1 MTWQPLLALLT
12 LFGVATAF
20 LLVRGR
26 CDDRSPLFAL
36 LGRIPDALGRLTGQP
51 GWAVAT
57 VGMSLFGLLV
67 AGQGFYSDVAWHV
80 AVGRDKELFTP
91 PHTAIIVGLALI
103 AGAAAFGIVFATLE
117 RVDTRWRLG
126 SLRVPRSTALL
137 GVLGASA
144 LAGFPLDDVWHGVY
158 GIDVTMWSP
167 THMLMICGAALSGA
181 ASWLVL
187 REAGIPA
194 SGGWGRALHAVT
206 AWFALQGL
214 LAPLGEFAFGVPQFD
229 QVFHP
234 LLLCLAG
241 GVALVATRL
250 VLGAGWALG
259 LATVTF
265 ALDATNVLG
274 GGALPVEPRAVGL
287 YIGAAAA
294 VELAALLVGTGRVT
308 RFAVTSGLGI
318 ATIGLATDAWWNQ
331 RAWQPWRAAL
341 VPEALALGIP
351 LAVAAAVLGC
361 RLAGHRLPRRL
372 GALAVAVVVVALA
385 WPLPRPVG
393 DVTAAVDV
401 DPNATGT
408 SADVAVTVSPADAAD
423 DARWFQWS
431 SWQGGELAVGDL
443 REVGPGRWVATT
455 PVPIGGSHKT
465 LLRLHRG
472 HQMMTVPVYLPADPE
487 IDEPEIPAVDR
498 TVNFEAETR
507 YLLRETKPGAAWF
520 AWVVYALLLAV
531 VLLWLG
537 GFALAA
543 GAPLAVTRRPPSPA
557 PADGPDPTRRSA
569 APARRR

>member
-20 LLVRGR
+20 VVVRGR

-80 AVGRDKELFTP
+80 ADGRDKELFTP

-137 GVLGASA
+137 GILGVSA

-187 REAGIPA
+187 REAGVPA
-194 SGGWGRALHAVT
+194 AGGWGRALHAVT

-241 GVALVATRL
+241 GLALVATRL

-287 YIGAAAA
+287 YIGAALAVEVAA
-294 VELAALLVGTGRVT
+294 VLVGTTRVT
-308 RFAVTSGLGI
+308 RFAVPAGLGI
-318 ATIGLATDAWWNQ
+318 ATLGLATDAWWNQ
-331 RAWQPWRAAL
+331 RAWQPWRTAL

-351 LAVAAAVLGC
+351 LAVAATLLGC
-361 RLAGHRLPRRL
+361 RLAGHRLPRRV

-393 DVTAAVDV
+393 DVTAVV
-401 DPNATGT
+401 
-408 SADVAVTVSPADAAD
+408 
-423 DARWFQWS
+423 
-431 SWQGGELAVGDL
+431 ELA
-443 REVGPGRWVATT
+443 GR
-455 PVPIGGSHKT
+455 
-465 LLRLHRG
+465 R
-472 HQMMTVPVYLPADPE
+472 
-487 IDEPEIPAVDR
+487 
-498 TVNFEAETR
+498 
-507 YLLRETKPGAAWF
+507 
-520 AWVVYALLLAV
+520 
-531 VLLWLG
+531 
-537 GFALAA
+537 A
-543 GAPLAVTRRPPSPA
+543 GRRRPPRGRARPLGGRRARPDRRLPQDAAAPPPRPPDDDRPRLPPGRPRDRRAGDPRRRPHRRLRGRDPLPPPGDQARCRVVRLGRPRPPPRRRPALARRLRPGRRRAPRPHSP
-557 PADGPDPTRRSA
+557 PAFASTSGCTGPDPAIRSTS
-569 APARRR
+569 PATVSVQRVSARSSTSRHGSPSGT